1 MGSGFQYEDRWKFF
15 LWENKKGAFL
25 ALEFHVSQGQ
35 ETRCNIV
42 RTINGTASKFFL
54 SRQRTHGAID
64 ARASIQVQCTKGEV
78 ELNKRRI
85 YALQVGQLIT

>member
-1 MGSGFQYEDRWKFF
+1 MRWGLGSSMKTGGSFSCGKIRKE
-15 LWENKKGAFL
+15 AFL

-64 ARASIQVQCTKGEV
+64 ARASIQVQRTKLV
-78 ELNKRRI
+78 KHN
-85 YALQVGQLIT
+85 